1 MSALQMKTES
11 LMKVRQQLVEARM
24 PQTQNPFVNQAKDRN
39 ISPEHRR
46 SKIVTIKCG
55 LHGNPQ
61 LVQEVL
67 LRIVQLIEN
76 GSRCMCYPT

>member
-1 MSALQMKTES
+1 MSAFQMKTES

-24 PQTQNPFVNQAKDRN
+24 AQTPEPFCESSQGSQYFPGASTEPRID
-39 ISPEHRR
+39 
-46 SKIVTIKCG
+46 

-67 LRIVQLIEN
+67 LRIV
-76 GSRCMCYPT
+76 